1 MSESFIYSAGLN
13 NVGSFQVSGIP
24 FVTGGINASTVT
36 RVSFPYVTR
45 WIQIANVGDGIL
57 QIGFSQN
64 GVQGSRYF
72 SVPPLQPAGMGNGMI
87 APFSPVYEIKATE
100 IWITGST
107 SVDIIA
113 GLTNIPTARIDNP
126 ANSPSGSNWSG
137 SANV

>member
-24 FVTGGINASTVT
+24 FVTGGINATSATK
-36 RVSFPYVTR
+36 VSFPYVTR
-45 WIQIANVGDGIL
+45 WIEIANYSTTADVRV
-57 QIGFSQN
+57 GFSQN
-64 GVQGSRYF
+64 GVSNTNYYRVGRAA
-72 SVPPLQPAGMGNGMI
+72 AGYNHSSI
-87 APFSPVYEIKATE
+87 RLEVKATE
-100 IWITGST
+100 IWLSGS
-107 SVDIIA
+107 SAVDIIA